1 MRPGSQREV
10 WLLPE
15 VSDVFKRVEVKKSD
29 YVKTMGAHKEDIGP
43 HTVRL
48 AKGAIPDYV
57 KLTPFQDFSWRVMG
71 KYATEKASGNQLLE
85 ENLMK
90 AHMKIRAEEYYASV
104 IMATVIAA
112 AIGIAIAV
120 GVGVILFG
128 LLGVGLILRLLVSV
142 LAIVMLPMMAFLV
155 MSGSPASKAKGRG
168 RDIDKRIAAAMSFIS
183 AMASADVNID
193 VIFKELSRQKVYGEI
208 AAEAA
213 WITRDTELL
222 GSDILTAIKKAAR
235 RSPSSKFQE
244 FLQGVITTSTSGG
257 QLKPYF
263 LLKAEEYQK
272 ENKLAMKSQMETL
285 GMLAESFVTVVVA
298 FPLFLVLIMAIMAI
312 VGGGDSDMMVL
323 LLYLVI
329 GLMIPISQFGF
340 IFVIWNMSK
349 ESAM

>member
-1 MRPGSQREV
+1 MRS
-10 WLLPE
+10 LPE
-15 VSDVFKRVEVKKSD
+15 VADDFKRVEGKRAQYLKTKVTAPGETLGPHAVRLLKGAVPEYIKLSKFQD
-29 YVKTMGAHKEDIGP
+29 LAWRTMGK
-43 HTVRL
+43 R
-48 AKGAIPDYV
+48 AKT
-57 KLTPFQDFSWRVMG
+57 KTSTLQ
-71 KYATEKASGNQLLE
+71 QLDDL
-85 ENLMK
+85 LLK
-90 AHMKIRAEEYYASV
+90 AHMKIRPEEYLAYV
-104 IMATVIAA
+104 YMATLVA
-112 AIGIAIAV
+112 AIVGVVVGIV
-120 GVGVILFG
+120 VGVIIFG
-128 LLGVGLILRLLVSV
+128 LMGVSLMLRILVAGASIGLLPVMAYFLLLGT
-142 LAIVMLPMMAFLV
+142 P
-155 MSGSPASKAKGRG
+155 GSRAKGRG

-208 AAEAA
+208 SQEAA

-235 RSPSSKFQE
+235 RSPSSKFQD

-263 LLKAEEYQK
+263 LLKADEYQK
-272 ENKLAMKSQMETL
+272 ENKLELKSQMETL

-312 VGGGDSDMMVL
+312 VGGSDPAFMVL
-323 LLYLVI
+323 MLYVVVL
-329 GLMIPISQFGF
+329 GMIPISQFGF

>member
-1 MRPGSQREV
+1 MQLVEV
-10 WLLPE
+10 TDP
-15 VSDVFKRVEVKKSD
+15 FKSVEVKKAQ
-29 YVKTMGAHKEDIGP
+29 YLKTRLAQQREQMGP
-43 HTVRL
+43 HLVRL
-48 AKGAIPDYV
+48 TKGAVPDYI
-57 KLTPFQDFSWRVMG
+57 KLTPYQDFSWRIMG
-71 KYATEKASGNQLLE
+71 RYASARAGDSQVLDEALL
-85 ENLMK
+85 K
-90 AHMKIRAEEYYASV
+90 AHMKIRAEEYLAYVLTSTL
-104 IMATVIAA
+104 IMAIVG
-112 AIGIAIAV
+112 IGIGV
-120 GVGVILFG
+120 GVG
-128 LLGVGLILRLLVSV
+128 
-142 LAIVMLPMMAFLV
+142 IVMMGLMGVAMIMRIMIALVAIILLPV
-155 MSGSPASKAKGRG
+155 MTYFILLGSPASKAKGRA
-168 RDIDKRIAAAMSFIS
+168 RDIDKRLAAAMSFIS

-222 GSDILTAIKKAAR
+222 GSDILSAIKGAAR
-235 RSPSSKFQE
+235 RSPSAKFQD

-312 VGGGDSDMMVL
+312 VGGGDPGFMLTM
-323 LLYLVI
+323 LYLVV
-329 GLMIPISQFGF
+329 LMMIPVSQFGF

>member
-1 MRPGSQREV
+1 M
-10 WLLPE
+10 
-15 VSDVFKRVEVKKSD
+15 SDPFKSVEVKKD
-29 YVKTMGAHKEDIGP
+29 QYLRTKLAQRGEQMGP
-43 HTVRL
+43 HLVRL
-48 AKGAIPDYV
+48 PKGALPDYI
-57 KLTPFQDFSWRVMG
+57 KLTPFQDFSWKIMG
-71 KYATEKASGNQLLE
+71 RYASSKAEDNQALDDSLL
-85 ENLMK
+85 K
-90 AHMKIRAEEYYASV
+90 AHMKIRSEEYLAYVLMSTI
-104 IMATVIAA
+104 IMAIVG
-112 AIGIAIAV
+112 IGIGI
-120 GVGVILFG
+120 GVGIVMMG
-128 LLGVGLILRLLVSV
+128 LMGVAMIMRIMIALV
-142 LAIVMLPMMAFLV
+142 AIVLLPMMTYFILL
-155 MSGSPASKAKGRG
+155 GSPASKAKGRG
-168 RDIDKRIAAAMSFIS
+168 RDIDKRLAAAMSFIS

-208 AAEAA
+208 SAEAA

-222 GSDILTAIKKAAR
+222 GSDILSAIKGAAR
-235 RSPSSKFQE
+235 RSPSAKFQD

-312 VGGGDSDMMVL
+312 VGGGDPDFMLTM
-323 LLYLVI
+323 LYLVV
-329 GLMIPISQFGF
+329 LMMIPVSQFGF